1 MGKVGKFREGMTCNL
16 RGRQF
21 PWDVFL
27 SSVKKKKEGCSLVCR
42 YGSSCARTRSKRQR
56 QREKEGK

>member
-1 MGKVGKFREGMTCNL
+1 MGKVGKFREGRTCNL

-27 SSVKKKKEGCSLVCR
+27 SSVFKKKGCSVVFRC
-42 YGSSCARTRSKRQR
+42 GSSCARTRSKKQR

>member
-1 MGKVGKFREGMTCNL
+1 MGKVGKFREGRTCNL

-27 SSVKKKKEGCSLVCR
+27 SSVKKKQGL
-42 YGSSCARTRSKRQR
+42 
-56 QREKEGK
+56 

>member
-1 MGKVGKFREGMTCNL
+1 M

-27 SSVKKKKEGCSLVCR
+27 SSVKKKKRAIVQYADMVPVVQGQ
-42 YGSSCARTRSKRQR
+42 GARGKG
-56 QREKEGK
+56 REKRKGSE